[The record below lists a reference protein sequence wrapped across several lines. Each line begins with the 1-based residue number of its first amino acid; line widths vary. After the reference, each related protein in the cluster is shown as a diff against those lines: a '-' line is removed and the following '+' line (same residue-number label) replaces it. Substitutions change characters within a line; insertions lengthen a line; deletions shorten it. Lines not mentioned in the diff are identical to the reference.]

1 MKLNFCLSLG
11 PYEEGVDFFFFL
23 MYLSPGKGILI
34 AGVLPKQLIRGKKAP
49 KDPWSD

>member
-1 MKLNFCLSLG
+1 MKLNICSSLG
-11 PYEEGVDFFFFL
+11 PYEEGVDVFL

-34 AGVLPKQLIRGKKAP
+34 AGVLPKQLIWKKAP